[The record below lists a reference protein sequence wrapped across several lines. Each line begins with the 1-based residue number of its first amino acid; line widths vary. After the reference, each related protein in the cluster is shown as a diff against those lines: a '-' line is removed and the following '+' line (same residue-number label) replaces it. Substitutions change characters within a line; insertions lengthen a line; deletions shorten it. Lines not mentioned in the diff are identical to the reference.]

1 MEQAGV
7 PIEFNNVCSMM
18 RWFQKKPN
26 VNFKTQVI
34 GFSAEKMDKIYPI
47 ESESD
52 TCVWTEWFDHDTPCN
67 SKGDTESHEEHFMKL
82 QESWTGSM
90 RICKPTEMVSQPATD
105 TAHDSD

>member
-1 MEQAGV
+1 
-7 PIEFNNVCSMM
+7 M